1 MKKHINPAPH
11 LPRRCGT
18 LLHMHNVTIHSG
30 AHTVLSYFLLCSSS
44 FAFSQNSRLKKTLS
58 SAGLYPA
65 PDVAK
70 VGARLKTQATGSM
83 AAFSSGASGAVLTK
97 GGGDAM

>member
-1 MKKHINPAPH
+1 MAQTKSTRVLTRSSPFAL
-11 LPRRCGT
+11 LP
-18 LLHMHNVTIHSG
+18 
-30 AHTVLSYFLLCSSS
+30 S

>member
-1 MKKHINPAPH
+1 
-11 LPRRCGT
+11 
-18 LLHMHNVTIHSG
+18 MHNVTIHSG
-30 AHTVLSYFLLCSSS
+30 AHTALSYFCSAS
-44 FAFSQNSRLKKTLS
+44 FALSQNSRLKKTLS